1 MCTKTTYP
9 NDKREDEI
17 TYSEWAGMAMD
28 EMSALR
34 EKVEELEGRLAT
46 LAGMR
51 KPDEVFISAE
61 PEGYP
66 VRILQHYRVR
76 CNDRIEAHP
85 PSPVY
90 DIMNEHQV
98 ERAEVLD
105 HAIAKLGG

>member
-1 MCTKTTYP
+1 MSDQEQELY
-9 NDKREDEI
+9 
-17 TYSEWAGMAMD
+17 MAMGI
-28 EMSALR
+28 S
-34 EKVEELEGRLAT
+34 ELEEEIATLNARVAELEERLAT

-51 KPDEVFISAE
+51 KPDEVFIDAT

-66 VRILQHYRVR
+66 VRILQHYRDR
-76 CNDRIEAHP
+76 CNGRIEAHP

-105 HAIAKLGG
+105 KALAKLKAKP